1 MKDVV
6 IIGGGI
12 IGCSIAYEL
21 SHYEGSVVLVEK
33 NSDIADE
40 VSMANSAIVHAGYDP
55 EDGTLKAKLNVRGAQ
70 LMKQWCAELEEEY
83 QTCGAFVAACGEGE
97 ELLLHR
103 LYERALRRNVKVQLL
118 DKEAAIKLEPNL
130 SDQVTMVMNVPDTAV
145 ITPWNFALSAL
156 ETAVVNG
163 CQVYLNSP
171 VTAIQKLSKGY
182 AVQAGKRRIEARY
195 VINAAGLYSDQID
208 QIATGIK
215 HFTIQARKGEY
226 FVLAKDARNFIS
238 RVIYPVPGPKGKGV
252 LAVPTVHGN
261 ILIGPNRNDT
271 DREDHA
277 TDAEGLAMVRSQI
290 THTMKNVPMQETI
303 RTFSGL
309 RPAGNHGDFYIRE
322 EVESAGFIN
331 VGCID
336 SPGIASAPAIGEYVR
351 QLIEKKHPLKRKT
364 HYKKCKPLVRMAD
377 LSMTDKQAM
386 IQQDPRYGHIVCR
399 CEKISEGEIIAA
411 IQRPI
416 PAKTIKAIKKR
427 IRPGMGRCQGGFC
440 EPLVT
445 DILSKTMN
453 VDMCD
458 ICYDQPETT
467 MFVGHTKE
475 EQL

>member
-1 MKDVV
+1 MVDVV

-12 IGCSIAYEL
+12 VGCSIAYEL

-55 EDGTLKAKLNVRGAQ
+55 EDGTLKAKLNVRGAA
-70 LMKQWCAELEEEY
+70 LMKQWCADMKEEY
-83 QTCGAFVAACGEGE
+83 RPCGAFVAACGEQE
-97 ELLLHR
+97 ESLLHR
-103 LYERALRRNVKVQLL
+103 LYERSLRRNVKAQLL
-118 DKEAAIKLEPNL
+118 DREAALKLEPNL
-130 SDQVTMVMNVPDTAV
+130 SDQVTMVMDVPETAV

-171 VTAIQKLSKGY
+171 VTAIYKISNGY
-182 AVQAGKRRIEARY
+182 AVQAGEHRIESRY

-208 QIATGIK
+208 EMATGTK
-215 HFTIQARKGEY
+215 HFAIQARKGEY
-226 FVLAKDARNFIS
+226 FVLSKDAKNFLS

-261 ILIGPNRNDT
+261 TLIGPNRNDT
-271 DREDHA
+271 DREDRA
-277 TDAEGLAMVRSQI
+277 TDAMGLAAVRSQI

-309 RPAGNHGDFYIRE
+309 RPAGNHGDFYIQE
-322 EVESAGFIN
+322 ELQSAGFIN

-351 QLIEKKHPLKRKT
+351 QILEAKHPLK
-364 HYKKCKPLVRMAD
+364 KKAQYETCKPLIRMAD
-377 LSMTDKQAM
+377 LSMEEKQQM
-386 IQQDPRYGHIVCR
+386 IQQDSRYGHIVCR
-399 CEKISEGEIIAA
+399 CEKISEGEIIDA
-411 IQRPI
+411 IHRPI
-416 PAKTIKAIKKR
+416 PATTIKAIKKR

-445 DILSKTMN
+445 AILAKTMD
-453 VDMCD
+453 VDMRD

-475 EQL
+475 GQL

>member
-1 MKDVV
+1 MEDYV

-12 IGCSIAYEL
+12 VGCSIAYEL
-21 SHYEGSVVLVEK
+21 SHYEGSMTLVEK

-55 EDGTLKAKLNVRGAQ
+55 EDGTLKAKLNVRGAH
-70 LMKQWCAELEEEY
+70 LMKQWCEELGEEY
-83 QTCGAFVAACGEGE
+83 RQCGAFVAACGADE
-97 ELLLHR
+97 EQRLQR
-103 LYERALRRNVKVQLL
+103 LYERALRRGIKACLL
-118 DKEAAIKLEPNL
+118 DQNAARKLESNL
-130 SDQVTMVMNVPDTAV
+130 SNQVSLVMEVPETAV
-145 ITPWNFALSAL
+145 ITPWNFALSEL
-156 ETAVVNG
+156 ETAMING
-163 CQVYLNSP
+163 CKVLLNSP
-171 VTAIQKLSKGY
+171 VTSIKKIAGGY
-182 AVQAGKRRIEARY
+182 EVQAGNRRIQTRY

-208 QIATGIK
+208 EMATGSR

-226 FVLAKDARNFIS
+226 FVLSKDAKNFLS
-238 RVIYPVPGPKGKGV
+238 RVIYPVPGPLGKGV

-261 ILIGPNRNDT
+261 TLIGPNRRDT

-277 TDAEGLAMVRSQI
+277 TDSSGLSLVRKQI
-290 THTMKNVPMQETI
+290 EHTMKHVPMQETI

-322 EVESAGFIN
+322 EAEAKGFIN

-351 QLIEKKHPLKRKT
+351 QIIADTMPLTKKGNFQI
-364 HYKKCKPLVRMAD
+364 CKPPVRMAD
-377 LSMTDKQAM
+377 LTMEEKQRM
-386 IQQDPRYGHIVCR
+386 IQRNPRYGHIVCR
-399 CEKISEGEIIAA
+399 CEKISEGEMIDAINRPLAA
-411 IQRPI
+411 
-416 PAKTIKAIKKR
+416 TSIKAIKKR

-445 DILSKTMN
+445 AILAKTLHT
-453 VDMCD
+453 DMCS
-458 ICYDQPETT
+458 ICYDQPETQ

>member
-1 MKDVV
+1 MVDVV

-12 IGCSIAYEL
+12 VGCSIAYEL

-55 EDGTLKAKLNVRGAQ
+55 EDGTLKAKLNVRGAA
-70 LMKQWCAELEEEY
+70 LMKQWCADMKEEY
-83 QTCGAFVAACGEGE
+83 RLCGAFVAACGEQE
-97 ELLLHR
+97 EALLHR
-103 LYERALRRNVKVQLL
+103 LYERSLRRKVKAQLL
-118 DKEAAIKLEPNL
+118 DREAALKLEPNL
-130 SDQVTMVMNVPDTAV
+130 SDQVTMVMDVPETAV

-171 VTAIQKLSKGY
+171 VTAIDRISNGY
-182 AVQAGKRRIEARY
+182 AVQAGEHRIEARY

-208 QIATGIK
+208 EMATGTK

-226 FVLAKDARNFIS
+226 FVLSKDAKNFLS

-261 ILIGPNRNDT
+261 TLIGPNRNET

-277 TDAEGLAMVRSQI
+277 TDVMGLAAVRSQI

-309 RPAGNHGDFYIRE
+309 RPAGNHGDFYIQE
-322 EVESAGFIN
+322 ELETAGFIN

-351 QLIEKKHPLKRKT
+351 QILEEKHPLK
-364 HYKKCKPLVRMAD
+364 KKAQYETCKPLVHMAD
-377 LSMTDKQAM
+377 LSMEEKQRM
-386 IQQDPRYGHIVCR
+386 IKQDSRYGHIVCR
-399 CEKISEGEIIAA
+399 CEKISEGEIIDA
-411 IQRPI
+411 IHRPI
-416 PAKTIKAIKKR
+416 PATTIKAIKKR

-445 DILSKTMN
+445 AILAKTMD
-453 VDMCD
+453 VDMRD

-475 EQL
+475 GQL